1 MISVKNN
8 LIERKLELN
17 KMFIIVEELDGE
29 TGKIKEACVLKSLIF
44 MMIYNSVESTISS
57 CLNVVHDII
66 ENIEYKNLNKEIQKL
81 WSEYYFCGAN
91 GDNVSRQ
98 LTAFSD
104 GMQKFP
110 KADLLLQK
118 LKLYSGNIDVRK
130 SRTVLKKYGMLNF
143 HINETDSSNILKVK
157 RKRNELAHGEYS
169 FSEASNQTTT
179 QEIKAIS
186 TSCFVFL
193 EKVIQLFESY
203 IENEKYLNS

>member
-1 MISVKNN
+1 MISVKNSLN
-8 LIERKLELN
+8 ERKLELN
-17 KMFIIVEELDGE
+17 KMFFIAEELDLE
-29 TGKIKEACVLKSLIF
+29 VGKIKETCVLKSLIF
-44 MMIYNSVESTISS
+44 MMIYNSIESTISS
-57 CLNVVHDII
+57 CLNVVHDIV
-66 ENIEYKNLNKEIQKL
+66 ENIEYKNLSKEIQKL

-130 SRTVLKKYGMLNF
+130 SRSVLKKYGVLNF
-143 HINETDSSNILKVK
+143 HTNETDSLNILKVK
-157 RKRNELAHGEYS
+157 SKRNELAHGEYS

-179 QEIKAIS
+179 QEIKNIS
-186 TSCFVFL
+186 ESCFVFL
-193 EKVIQLFESY
+193 DKIIESFEYY
-203 IENEKYLNS
+203 IENERYLNS